1 MRWPSFFIRSLFEL
15 VFSVAVA
22 KHIVPDLKL
31 FKVQEEARLAAKL
44 ASKIKKTRE
53 AATKELNKEVTKRKT
68 ALEMAAKQYFQ
79 RRFEGELGQ
88 GLRVFHPEPQ
98 KGWVGDDMSW

>member
-1 MRWPSFFIRSLFEL
+1 M
-15 VFSVAVA
+15 FSVAVA
-22 KHIVPDLKL
+22 KRIVADLKA
-31 FKVQEEARLAAKL
+31 FKVEEKARLAAKL
-44 ASKIKKTRE
+44 ASKTKKTRE
-53 AATKELNKEVTKRKT
+53 AATKELNKEVTKRKN

-98 KGWVGDDMSW
+98 KGWVSWHVLVMACPGDGMSW